1 MKKKKKKKPSKFVDD
16 GLGLIITMPQPDGS
30 TETFTVTEEGLEPLS
45 DSTPAA
51 EPDPEPRVSDSEAA

>member
-1 MKKKKKKKPSKFVDD
+1 MKSEQKQNKFVDD
-16 GLGLIITMPQPDGS
+16 GLGLIVSTPLPDGS

-51 EPDPEPRVSDSEAA
+51 EMDPEPRANEAEAP